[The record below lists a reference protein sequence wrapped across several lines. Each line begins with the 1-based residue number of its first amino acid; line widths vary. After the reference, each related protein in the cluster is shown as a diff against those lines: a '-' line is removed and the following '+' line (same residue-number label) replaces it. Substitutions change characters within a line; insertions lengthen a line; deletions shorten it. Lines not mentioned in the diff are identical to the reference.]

1 MGQNWSSYVPQIFQ
15 NDYKNFVTNCATVSG
30 QDLSSPLACPSS
42 AYWKTLSV
50 KDQTELLSLNTKMM
64 EGYNK
69 VRDNIISLCD
79 ASLKNP
85 AEQENLF
92 QAVWPTFY
100 WLYNSQDGKRM
111 VDEFLAVE
119 PGISL
124 PDKAKQTI
132 KQNYMDDTQRRYQL
146 LNANAYDGIYTE
158 VFTLFYTGVVRPAD
172 WDGALRD
179 GAVKCTLRETN
190 DRQSWPKAFATQYWG
205 VVINQGN
212 PLQQALSTKYNV
224 TLGRFADPGAIGN
237 PFWTQ
242 TQRQQALRKAMPTTA
257 SGTNFLD
264 VWNQIYIETGQV
276 APGTTYEQ
284 NFDPNYKPGIRG
296 AYYDDPTYGGM
307 MPKMVLP
314 FNPGNAPAEKD
325 LTGGAGSKWTNPC
338 NSKSGLETIIPV
350 AAAVF
355 GTGAV
360 YFILGRSP
368 STHVAAATAGLS
380 MYYMAKQSY
389 GWDALTSIGSTE
401 NSDTAGTIL
410 SIGAPAALVLFASE
424 NGIDVRM
431 DPKFAAAGAALIGYM
446 FLREKIQTSLVIGG
460 GISTVLTAPIALID
474 KFITIASNG
483 CLAQE
488 FLSPWVC
495 TCKEADLTGGKTVIR
510 DAWLDDIYGVTG
522 QQRKLRS
529 ACLDAE
535 MRRAGWASTGS
546 DPNVVSK
553 CSGVQMDNPF
563 ACYTAAT
570 WAYRAPAVPSRV
582 RTDPQ
587 EIDMWNQVSH
597 CLDAGNPSFLPPQTD
612 ADRACQRQFGEQFRA
627 ASDGTCR
634 NWALP
639 GPNNTDPVG
648 LQSPGAVKPAVDSSC
663 TIL

>member
-42 AYWKTLSV
+42 AYWKTLAPGE
-50 KDQTELLSLNTKMM
+50 QMQLLSLNTKLM

-69 VRDNIISLCD
+69 VRENIINLCD
-79 ASLKNP
+79 ASLKSP
-85 AEQENLF
+85 ADQENLF

-100 WLYNSQDGKRM
+100 WLYNSGDGKRM
-111 VDEFLAVE
+111 VDDFLSRE
-119 PGISL
+119 PGLSL
-124 PDKAKQTI
+124 PDKAKNII
-132 KQNYMDDTQRRYQL
+132 KQNYTDDSQRRYQL
-146 LNANAYDGIYTE
+146 LNANAYLGLYGE
-158 VFTLFYTGVVRPAD
+158 VFTLFASTVVRPPD
-172 WDGALRD
+172 WDQALRD
-179 GAVKCTLRETN
+179 GTVKCTLRETN
-190 DRQSWPKAFATQYWG
+190 ERQSWPKAYLERQSSWQM
-205 VVINQGN
+205 VKDPRGN
-212 PLQQALSTKYNV
+212 W
-224 TLGRFADPGAIGN
+224 ADPGSIGN

-276 APGTTYEQ
+276 APGSTYEQ
-284 NFDPNYKPGIRG
+284 NFDPNYKPGTKG
-296 AYYDDPTYGGM
+296 AYYDDPIYGGM

-325 LTGGAGSKWTNPC
+325 LTGGAGSKWSNPC
-338 NSKSGLETIIPV
+338 DSKSGLETVIPV

-360 YFILGRSP
+360 YFVLGRSP
-368 STHVAAATAGLS
+368 ATHVAAATAGLS

-431 DPKFAAAGAALIGYM
+431 DPKLAAAGAAVIGYTL
-446 FLREKIQTSLVIGG
+446 LREKIQTSLIVGG

-474 KFITIASNG
+474 KFISIAANG

-495 TCKEADLTGGKTVIR
+495 TCKEADLTGGKSVIR

-535 MRRAGWASTGS
+535 MRRAGWSSTGS

-582 RTDPQ
+582 RTDKQ

-627 ASDGTCR
+627 AADGTCR

-648 LQSPGAVKPAVDSSC
+648 LQSPGAMKPAADSSC